1 MDIVRS
7 LTRGSRAG
15 RWLALAVAGL
25 AVLALAVVG
34 TAGAGRY
41 VTSFWLYR
49 GFAPPSVP
57 HQVTVRGPGG
67 PHQAPVILP
76 TVQSITV
83 RSPALGGYP
92 DQVTVVLPPGYASH
106 PRQRYPVLYL
116 LHGFPGTPAGFLNI
130 GQAGTVEATLVA
142 AGRMKPLILV
152 IPTGTRS
159 FLADEEWANG
169 ITAGN
174 GWDTFVARD
183 LVHAI
188 DSQYRTIAAARG
200 RGLAGLSEGGYG
212 ALNVGLHHP
221 AEFGLLESWS
231 GYVQADRLPAV
242 FGTSAARLAYNSP
255 AVWVRSVAP
264 RLRAG
269 HTFIW
274 FYNGASDPLSAQ
286 NRAFAAELTQLG
298 VPHHYFQA
306 PGKHTWKLWRGQMA
320 QALIT
325 ASEHLSHG

>member
-1 MDIVRS
+1 MDRGRP
-7 LTRGSRAG
+7 LTTGSRAG
-15 RWLALAVAGL
+15 SWLALAVAGL
-25 AVLALAVVG
+25 AVLVLAVLG
-34 TAGAGRY
+34 TAGAVRY
-41 VTSFWLYR
+41 VTGFWQYR
-49 GFAPPSVP
+49 GFPPPSAP

-67 PHQAPVILP
+67 THQAPVILP
-76 TVQSITV
+76 TMQTITV
-83 RSPALGGYP
+83 PSPALGGYP

-106 PRQRYPVLYL
+106 PRQHYPVLYL
-116 LHGFPGTPAGFLNI
+116 LHGFPGTPGGFLNI

-142 AGRMKPLILV
+142 AGRMKPVIMV

-169 ITAGN
+169 ITPGN
-174 GWDTFVARD
+174 AWDTFVARD
-183 LVHAI
+183 LVRAI

-200 RGLAGLSEGGYG
+200 RGLVGLSEGGYG
-212 ALNVGLHHP
+212 ALNIGLHHP

-231 GYVQADRLPAV
+231 GYMRADHIPAV

-255 AVWVRSVAP
+255 AVSVRSVAP
-264 RLRAG
+264 QLRAG

-274 FYNGASDPLSAQ
+274 FYIGASDPLSAQ